1 MTDCPNCGAN
11 VPEGV
16 RLCPNCGFDTGESQA
31 DEVRELREEGRIHPG
46 RIGAEDPDDFA
57 GMEPPEGPEA
67 IDELP
72 AEEAGGR
79 DPRETEG
86 GL

>member
-1 MTDCPNCGAN
+1 MADCPNCGAN

-16 RLCPNCGFDTGESQA
+16 RLCPNCGFDTREAQA
-31 DEVRELREEGRIHPG
+31 DEVRELRDQGRIHPG
-46 RIGAEDPDDFA
+46 RVGTGEPADFA
-57 GMEPPEGPEA
+57 GGDPAERPEPG
-67 IDELP
+67 DELP